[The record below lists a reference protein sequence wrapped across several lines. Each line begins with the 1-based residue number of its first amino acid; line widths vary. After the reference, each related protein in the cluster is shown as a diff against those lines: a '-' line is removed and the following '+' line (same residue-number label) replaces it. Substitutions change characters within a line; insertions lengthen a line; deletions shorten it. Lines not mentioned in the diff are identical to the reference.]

1 MSLDFSS
8 ITGSVN
14 FLLAGA
20 AYTFELTAIT
30 AVLGLALGL
39 LLHLHACQPLSG
51 SHISPNSTLT

>member
-30 AVLGLALGL
+30 AVLGLSRGTLIA
-39 LLHLHACQPLSG
+39 H
-51 SHISPNSTLT
+51 SPQSNGKWV